1 MKNIATL
8 QKNYA
13 ISKQNISTVFDIRK
27 ISLTFTSTRD
37 NDELTKYS
45 DSFFFFFLFSE
56 KDIENHRPYNLESS

>member
-1 MKNIATL
+1 MKNIPTL

-13 ISKQNISTVFDIRK
+13 ISKRNISTVFDTGK

-45 DSFFFFFLFSE
+45 DSFFFFFSLV
-56 KDIENHRPYNLESS
+56 KRILKTIDHII